1 MCKDTRLCDGTGV
14 GEGFKGAY
22 PEWLAPTA
30 KDCES
35 VPTTRQ
41 LFPPPLGFPCETAT
55 PAMYPSPAS
64 AGGSGPG
71 FIRGR
76 WGCPSCLRLR
86 RFRTAPL
93 PSPHPRPISPSEEDS
108 SAKGAGRSGCRKT
121 DRPVYPQ
128 AFFFDSKALESPE
141 PRRNTGK
148 PRFGGAAKTIPIG
161 NFPASRPSGNAARHR
176 GRHRRA
182 AWPGGIGGSNRTGS
196 GRQAPAAQRV
206 AHRVVDRMA
215 DRRRRAGKREGSRL
229 FLRSLL
235 SGASAGRCG
244 RTSGVD
250 GADIGRGNRRVKE
263 IIYRKGN
270 NFWCAA
276 PADPPQGGCG
286 RRLRSFAGGFD
297 RRPFRRGSLRGES
310 RAFAPDETEGRRNRN
325 AAPPGR
331 GGRNHRFPPAR
342 QPFRIMPVSNL
353 PYETSMRK
361 PPGSGKPVVAVA
373 TRSLRTARPRR
384 RRNSRRRRA
393 PDRRARSPRDRISR
407 RRAGRSI
414 YPGYSY

>member
-1 MCKDTRLCDGTGV
+1 MPEHRQTGLYFDV
-14 GEGFKGAY
+14 FLRFEG
-22 PEWLAPTA
+22 PRI
-30 KDCES
+30 
-35 VPTTRQ
+35 VR
-41 LFPPPLGFPCETAT
+41 T
-55 PAMYPSPAS
+55 PQKRWEVAIRVSRKNNPDRKFSSLPA
-64 AGGSGPG
+64 
-71 FIRGR
+71 
-76 WGCPSCLRLR
+76 
-86 RFRTAPL
+86 
-93 PSPHPRPISPSEEDS
+93 
-108 SAKGAGRSGCRKT
+108 
-121 DRPVYPQ
+121 DR
-128 AFFFDSKALESPE
+128 E
-141 PRRNTGK
+141 R
-148 PRFGGAAKTIPIG
+148 
-161 NFPASRPSGNAARHR
+161 ARHR

-310 RAFAPDETEGRRNRN
+310 RAFAPDETEGRRNRD

-342 QPFRIMPVSNL
+342 QPFRIMPFQTL
-353 PYETSMRK
+353 PYCRFA
-361 PPGSGKPVVAVA
+361 PAHPGLCSADPAL
-373 TRSLRTARPRR
+373 S
-384 RRNSRRRRA
+384 
-393 PDRRARSPRDRISR
+393 
-407 RRAGRSI
+407 
-414 YPGYSY
+414 